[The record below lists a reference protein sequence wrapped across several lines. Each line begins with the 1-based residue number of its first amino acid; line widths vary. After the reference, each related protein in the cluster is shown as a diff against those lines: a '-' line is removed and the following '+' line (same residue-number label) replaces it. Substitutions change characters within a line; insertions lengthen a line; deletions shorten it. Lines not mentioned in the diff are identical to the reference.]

1 MWIVSSGQ
9 HNADEATESRGCGE
23 SLNLPRL
30 WSCTRDTHSVVSRTN
45 NIFKTVE
52 TLSSTVLWIS
62 GTAAIGV
69 RTFVIYSV
77 TRVARGWARVEGQ
90 TLEERNNHTTKN
102 WRKFVCLSLHGWLEC
117 HWELEK
123 WELFA
128 QDKKLES
135 GEKKVEGQRKAGG
148 KGNCWWLYLRN
159 EELDRWWC
167 W

>member
-30 WSCTRDTHSVVSRTN
+30 WSCTRDTHSDQQNKQFQTCGDFEQHSFM
-45 NIFKTVE
+45 NIRHSGDWCENFCDLFCDKSGA
-52 TLSSTVLWIS
+52 TL
-62 GTAAIGV
+62 GT
-69 RTFVIYSV
+69 
-77 TRVARGWARVEGQ
+77 RGGQ
-90 TLEERNNHTTKN
+90 TLEERNNHTTEN
-102 WRKFVCLSLHGWLEC
+102 WRKFVCSSLRGWLEC

-128 QDKKLES
+128 EDEKLES